1 MPDSSAALLEIT
13 DLTKAFGGVRAVDGL
28 SLRVHEGEIVGLL
41 GPNGSGKTTVF
52 NLVAGA
58 LRADGGQVHF
68 AGRRITADPP
78 SRRARLG
85 IARTFQL
92 VRVFPNLSALDN
104 VAVACLYGRERA
116 PSPALA
122 REEARALLAGA
133 GLTRRVETL
142 AASLALGDR
151 KRVEIARALAGRP
164 RLLLLDEPAGGLN
177 PTEVD
182 EQIALF
188 RRLRDDGI
196 TVMLVEH
203 NVRAVRTLCD
213 RVVVMHAGK
222 KVTEGTP
229 EDAFGHAEVV
239 RVYLG
244 RA

>member
-1 MPDSSAALLEIT
+1 VPDSTGALLEIT
-13 DLTKAFGGVRAVDGL
+13 DLTKAFGGVRAVNGL
-28 SLRVHEGEIVGLL
+28 SFRVQAGEIVGLL

-52 NLVAGA
+52 NLIAGA
-58 LRADGGQVHF
+58 LPADGGQVHF
-68 AGRRITADPP
+68 AGRRITTDPP
-78 SRRARLG
+78 SRRARAG

-92 VRVFPNLSALDN
+92 VRVFPNLTALEN
-104 VAVACLYGRERA
+104 VAVACLYGRERSRTA
-116 PSPALA
+116 TLA
-122 REEARALLAGA
+122 REDARVLLARAGM
-133 GLTRRVETL
+133 TRNVETP

-188 RRLRDDGI
+188 RRLREDGI

-213 RVVVMHAGK
+213 RVVVMHAGRK
-222 KVTEGTP
+222 IADGTP
-229 EDAFGHAEVV
+229 EDAFRHAEVV

>member
-1 MPDSSAALLEIT
+1 M
-13 DLTKAFGGVRAVDGL
+13 
-28 SLRVHEGEIVGLL
+28 
-41 GPNGSGKTTVF
+41 
-52 NLVAGA
+52 
-58 LRADGGQVHF
+58 
-68 AGRRITADPP
+68 
-78 SRRARLG
+78 
-85 IARTFQL
+85 
-92 VRVFPNLSALDN
+92 
-104 VAVACLYGRERA
+104 ACLYGRERSR
-116 PSPALA
+116 SPALA
-122 REEARALLAGA
+122 RDEARALLART
-133 GLTRRVETL
+133 GLTRRVETP

-188 RRLRDDGI
+188 RRLRADGI

-222 KVTEGTP
+222 KITEGTP